1 MGHTSC
7 GGTEWNYQRR
17 AHSGHLIPSR
27 LIDGHWGGSPRDFS
41 KAGTQWPLNTF
52 SADCR
57 PFGGETERTSRRRV
71 HSGHLIPSQLMAGHS
86 EGKQMDLSK
95 AGTQRPLKPSRLIVR
110 HVYHRFF
117 DNSLGGLSPR
127 PF

>member
-17 AHSGHLIPSR
+17 AHSGHLIPYR

-57 PFGGETERTSRRRV
+57 PFGGGNRTDF
-71 HSGHLIPSQLMAGHS
+71 L
-86 EGKQMDLSK
+86 K
-95 AGTQRPLKPSRLIVR
+95 AGAQRPLDTFSADGWPFGGETNGLIE
-110 HVYHRFF
+110 
-117 DNSLGGLSPR
+117 GGHTAAT
-127 PF
+127 